1 MGTKNALGNMWQRM
15 IGYRVARR
23 EKLERNFSSRINTI
37 SSNIASDNR
46 NERIEQQSNVFMEE
60 NDKLISINIDVDLKN
75 KLQDK
80 VDFYTKI
87 IKELIKDKYDLMD
100 KLDETSIKDYK
111 LICPIC
117 EGLIDRDL
125 TQKHTSECVFLGG
138 KLERYSCNT
147 CGAIVGPVK
156 MLKMSPEELSKD
168 YVQSY
173 SVFSEGDSTAAEKEA
188 FYSLNPTKEGC
199 YLNYGCGDW
208 SHSIK
213 ELREEGY
220 CVYGYEPYASIT
232 NEPYIIKSEEVLKTM
247 KFDGI
252 FSNNVLEHLAD
263 PIERF
268 LFFGELLKDNTCLM
282 AHSTPC
288 YEYCYEY
295 TRFHLVFYTGK
306 SLEYLCEKTGFSVD
320 GIIKKDPPQDFYN
333 VIYRKK

>member
-1 MGTKNALGNMWQRM
+1 MDIKNIYRFMHNVLMGDRANQMDRLGRGLSSITDSTNSDK
-15 IGYRVARR
+15 ISDSTNERVEQQLSDLT
-23 EKLERNFSSRINTI
+23 EKIEETI
-37 SSNIASDNR
+37 SAHTDTD
-46 NERIEQQSNVFMEE
+46 E
-60 NDKLISINIDVDLKN
+60 KN
-75 KLQDK
+75 KVKDK
-80 VDFYTKI
+80 MDFHTKI
-87 IKELIKDKYDLMD
+87 IKELIKDKYDLID
-100 KLDETSIKDYK
+100 KLDETLINDYE
-111 LICPIC
+111 LRCPIC
-117 EGLIDRDL
+117 KDVIDFNS
-125 TQKHTSECVFLGG
+125 TQKHTSKCVFLGG
-138 KLERYSCNT
+138 KLVRYSCNT
-147 CGAIVGPVK
+147 CGAIVGPIK
-156 MLKMSPEELSKD
+156 MLKMSPEELSKE

-173 SVFSEGDSTAAEKEA
+173 SVFSEGDSTVAEKEA

-208 SHSIK
+208 SHSIN

-232 NEPYIIKSEEVLKTM
+232 NEPYIIKSEEALKTM